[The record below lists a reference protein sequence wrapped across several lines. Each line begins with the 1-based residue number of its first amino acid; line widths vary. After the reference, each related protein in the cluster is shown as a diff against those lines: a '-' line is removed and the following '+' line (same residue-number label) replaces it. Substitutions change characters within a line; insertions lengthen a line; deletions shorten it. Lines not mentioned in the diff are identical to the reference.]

1 MFQFPSIKLPQLLR
15 MIMQK
20 VEREPAK
27 LMVAR
32 NKFNSGQMAK
42 DGARVAVLLIS
53 RLSRLLSA
61 RFLGL

>member
-1 MFQFPSIKLPQLLR
+1 
-15 MIMQK
+15 MQK

-61 RFLGL
+61 RFLARIV